1 MKIRWNSYCTQCLL
15 KKHLTNYPDTA
26 TEEERLTY
34 IRRLFSI
41 LTDIAPGESSPVIV
55 NRILTLQKEMF
66 DQFVDY
72 TDIKKHFNQLMLEQ
86 EDWIY
91 ADISSATD
99 PIRRALQ
106 YVMKGNY
113 IDFGVLSDV
122 NSEKLMELL
131 SQAKDQTI
139 DEQIFEELMQDLT
152 SAKNMVLLTDNCG
165 EIVLD
170 KLLIRTIMSQFPD
183 LQIHVIVRGGHAL
196 NDATMEDACQV
207 GLPDLV
213 KVIGNGTCLQGTY
226 LPDISKEARDLL
238 EQADVILSKGQGNF
252 ESLQYCGLNIY
263 YLFLCKCDL
272 FTKRFHTHLY
282 NGILTNDR
290 YV

>member
-1 MKIRWNSYCTQCLL
+1 MKSRWNSYCTQCLL

-41 LTDIAPGESSPVIV
+41 LTEIAPGESSPVIV

-91 ADISSATD
+91 ADISSAAD

>member
-1 MKIRWNSYCTQCLL
+1 MKTRWNSYCTQCLL

-91 ADISSATD
+91 ADISSAAD

-122 NSEKLMELL
+122 NSETLMELL
-131 SQAKDQTI
+131 SQAKDQAI
-139 DEQIFEELMQDLT
+139 DDQILEELMQDLT

-170 KLLIRTIMSQFPD
+170 KLLIRTIKSQFPD
-183 LQIHVIVRGGHAL
+183 LQVHVIVRGGHAL

-213 KVIGNGTCLQGTY
+213 EVIGNGTCLQGTY

>member
-1 MKIRWNSYCTQCLL
+1 MKTRWNSYCTQCLL

-41 LTDIAPGESSPVIV
+41 LTDIAPGESSPVVV

-91 ADISSATD
+91 ADISSAPD
-99 PIRRALQ
+99 PIRRAVQ

-131 SQAKDQTI
+131 SQAKDQAI

-170 KLLIRTIMSQFPD
+170 KLLVRTIMSQFPD

-213 KVIGNGTCLQGTY
+213 EVIGNGTCLQGTY

>member
-1 MKIRWNSYCTQCLL
+1 MKTRWNSHCTQCLL
-15 KKHLTNYPDTA
+15 KQHLTNYPDTA

-170 KLLIRTIMSQFPD
+170 KLLIRTIKSQFPD
-183 LQIHVIVRGGHAL
+183 LQVHVIVRGGHAL

>member
-1 MKIRWNSYCTQCLL
+1 MKSRWNSYCTQCLL

-41 LTDIAPGESSPVIV
+41 LTDIAPGESSPVVV

-91 ADISSATD
+91 ADISSAPD
-99 PIRRALQ
+99 PIRRAVQ

-131 SQAKDQTI
+131 SQAKDQAI
-139 DEQIFEELMQDLT
+139 DDQIFEELIQDLT

-170 KLLIRTIMSQFPD
+170 KLLVRTIMSQFPD

-213 KVIGNGTCLQGTY
+213 EVIGNGTCLQGTY
-226 LPDISKEARDLL
+226 LPDISKEARGLL

>member
-1 MKIRWNSYCTQCLL
+1 MKSRWNSYCTQCLL

-41 LTDIAPGESSPVIV
+41 LTDIAPGESSPVVV

-91 ADISSATD
+91 ADISSAPD
-99 PIRRALQ
+99 PIRRAVQ

-131 SQAKDQTI
+131 SQAKDQAI
-139 DEQIFEELMQDLT
+139 DDQIFEELMQDLT

-170 KLLIRTIMSQFPD
+170 KLLVRTIMSQFPD

-196 NDATMEDACQV
+196 NDATMEDACQI

-213 KVIGNGTCLQGTY
+213 DVIGNGTCLQGTY

>member
-1 MKIRWNSYCTQCLL
+1 MKSRWNSHCTQCLL
-15 KKHLTNYPDTA
+15 KQHLTNYPDTA

-41 LTDIAPGESSPVIV
+41 LTDIAPGESSPVVV

-91 ADISSATD
+91 ADIYSAAD
-99 PIRRALQ
+99 PIRRAVQ

-131 SQAKDQTI
+131 SQAKDQAI
-139 DEQIFEELMQDLT
+139 DDQIFEELIQDLT

-170 KLLIRTIMSQFPD
+170 KLLVRTIMSQFPD

-213 KVIGNGTCLQGTY
+213 EVIGNGTCLQGTY

>member
-1 MKIRWNSYCTQCLL
+1 MKARWNSHCTQCLL

-41 LTDIAPGESSPVIV
+41 LTEIAPGESSPVIV

>member
-1 MKIRWNSYCTQCLL
+1 MKTRWNSYCTQCLL

-91 ADISSATD
+91 ADISSAPD
-99 PIRRALQ
+99 PIRRAVQ

-131 SQAKDQTI
+131 SQAKDQAI
-139 DEQIFEELMQDLT
+139 DDQIFKELMQDLT

-170 KLLIRTIMSQFPD
+170 KLLVRTIMSQFPD

-282 NGILTNDR
+282 DGILTNDR

>member
-1 MKIRWNSYCTQCLL
+1 MKTRWNSYCTQCLL

-131 SQAKDQTI
+131 SQAKDQII

>member
-1 MKIRWNSYCTQCLL
+1 MKTRWNSYCTQCLL

-122 NSEKLMELL
+122 NSEKLMVLL

>member
-1 MKIRWNSYCTQCLL
+1 MKARWNSHCTQCLL
-15 KKHLTNYPDTA
+15 KQHLTNYPDTA

-41 LTDIAPGESSPVIV
+41 LTEIAPGESSPVIV

-139 DEQIFEELMQDLT
+139 DELIFEELMQDLT

-213 KVIGNGTCLQGTY
+213 KVISNGTCLQGTY

>member
-1 MKIRWNSYCTQCLL
+1 MKSRWNSHCTQCLL
-15 KKHLTNYPDTA
+15 KQHLTNYPDTA

-41 LTDIAPGESSPVIV
+41 LTDIAPGESSPVVV

-91 ADISSATD
+91 ADISSAPD
-99 PIRRALQ
+99 PIRRAVQ

-131 SQAKDQTI
+131 SQAKDQAI
-139 DEQIFEELMQDLT
+139 DDQIFEELMQDLT

-170 KLLIRTIMSQFPD
+170 KLLVRTIMSQFPD

-213 KVIGNGTCLQGTY
+213 EVIGNGTCLQGTY

-282 NGILTNDR
+282 DGILTNDR

>member
-1 MKIRWNSYCTQCLL
+1 MKTRWNSYCTQCLL

-165 EIVLD
+165 EIALD

>member
-1 MKIRWNSYCTQCLL
+1 MNSRWNSHCTQCLL
-15 KKHLTNYPDTA
+15 KKHLTYYPDSA

-41 LTDIAPGESSPVIV
+41 LTEIAPGESSPVIV

-139 DEQIFEELMQDLT
+139 DEQIFDELMQDLT

-170 KLLIRTIMSQFPD
+170 KLLIRPIMSQFPD

-272 FTKRFHTHLY
+272 FTKRFHTHLF

>member
-1 MKIRWNSYCTQCLL
+1 MKSRWNSHCTQCLL
-15 KKHLTNYPDTA
+15 KQHLTNYPDTA

-41 LTDIAPGESSPVIV
+41 LTDIAPGESSPVVV

-99 PIRRALQ
+99 PIRRAVQ

-183 LQIHVIVRGGHAL
+183 LQIRVIVRGGHAL

>member
-1 MKIRWNSYCTQCLL
+1 MKTRWNSYCTQCLL

-226 LPDISKEARDLL
+226 LPDISKEPRDIL

>member
-1 MKIRWNSYCTQCLL
+1 MKSRWNSHCTQCLL
-15 KKHLTNYPDTA
+15 KQHLTNYPDTA

-41 LTDIAPGESSPVIV
+41 LTDIAPGESSPVVV

-72 TDIKKHFNQLMLEQ
+72 TEIKKHFNQLMLEQ

-91 ADISSATD
+91 ADISSAAD

-170 KLLIRTIMSQFPD
+170 KLLVRTIMSQFPD

-213 KVIGNGTCLQGTY
+213 EVIGNGTCLQGTY

>member
-1 MKIRWNSYCTQCLL
+1 MKTRWNSYCTQCLL
-15 KKHLTNYPDTA
+15 KKHLTNYPDTS

-66 DQFVDY
+66 GQFVDY
-72 TDIKKHFNQLMLEQ
+72 TEIKKHFNQLMLEQ

-91 ADISSATD
+91 ADISSAAD
-99 PIRRALQ
+99 PIRRAVQ

-170 KLLIRTIMSQFPD
+170 KLLVRTIMSQFPD

-282 NGILTNDR
+282 DGILTNDR

>member
-1 MKIRWNSYCTQCLL
+1 MKTRWNSYCTQCLL

-170 KLLIRTIMSQFPD
+170 KLLVRTIMSQFPD

-213 KVIGNGTCLQGTY
+213 EVIGNGTCLQGTY

>member
-1 MKIRWNSYCTQCLL
+1 MKSRWNSHCTQCLL
-15 KKHLTNYPDTA
+15 KQHLTNYPDTA

-41 LTDIAPGESSPVIV
+41 LTDIAPGESSPVVV

-91 ADISSATD
+91 ADISSAPD
-99 PIRRALQ
+99 PIRRAVQ

-152 SAKNMVLLTDNCG
+152 SAKNMVLLTDICG

-170 KLLIRTIMSQFPD
+170 KLLVRTIMSQFPD

>member
-1 MKIRWNSYCTQCLL
+1 MKTRWNSYCTQCLL

-34 IRRLFSI
+34 IRPLFSI

>member
-1 MKIRWNSYCTQCLL
+1 MKSRWNSHCTQCLL
-15 KKHLTNYPDTA
+15 KQHLTNYPDTA

-41 LTDIAPGESSPVIV
+41 LTDIAPGESSPVVV

-91 ADISSATD
+91 ADISSAPD
-99 PIRRALQ
+99 PIRRAVQ

-131 SQAKDQTI
+131 SQAKDQAI
-139 DEQIFEELMQDLT
+139 DDQIFEELMQDLT
-152 SAKNMVLLTDNCG
+152 SAKSMVLLTDNCG

-213 KVIGNGTCLQGTY
+213 EVIGNGTCLQGTY

-282 NGILTNDR
+282 DGILTNDR

>member
-1 MKIRWNSYCTQCLL
+1 MKSRWNSHCTQCLL
-15 KKHLTNYPDTA
+15 KQHLTNYPDTA

-41 LTDIAPGESSPVIV
+41 LTDIAPGESSPVVV

-91 ADISSATD
+91 ADIYSAAD
-99 PIRRALQ
+99 PIRRAVQ

-131 SQAKDQTI
+131 SQAKDQAI
-139 DEQIFEELMQDLT
+139 DDQIFEELMQDLT

-170 KLLIRTIMSQFPD
+170 KLLVRTIMSQFPD

-213 KVIGNGTCLQGTY
+213 EVIGNGTCLQGTY

>member
-1 MKIRWNSYCTQCLL
+1 MKTRWNSYCTQCLL

-170 KLLIRTIMSQFPD
+170 KLLIRTSMAQFPD

>member
-1 MKIRWNSYCTQCLL
+1 MKTRWNSYCTQCLL
-15 KKHLTNYPDTA
+15 KKHLTNYPDTS

-66 DQFVDY
+66 GQFVDY
-72 TDIKKHFNQLMLEQ
+72 TEIKKHFNQLMLEQ

-91 ADISSATD
+91 ADISSAAD
-99 PIRRALQ
+99 PIRRAVQ

-131 SQAKDQTI
+131 SQAKDQAI
-139 DEQIFEELMQDLT
+139 DDQIFEELMQDLT

-170 KLLIRTIMSQFPD
+170 KLLVRTIMSQFPD

-226 LPDISKEARDLL
+226 LPDISTEARDLL

-282 NGILTNDR
+282 DGILTNDR

>member
-1 MKIRWNSYCTQCLL
+1 MKTRWNSYCTQCLL

-41 LTDIAPGESSPVIV
+41 LTDIAPGESSPVVV

-91 ADISSATD
+91 ADISSAPD
-99 PIRRALQ
+99 PIRRAVQ

-170 KLLIRTIMSQFPD
+170 KLLVRTIISQFPD

-213 KVIGNGTCLQGTY
+213 EVIGNGTCLQGTY

>member
-1 MKIRWNSYCTQCLL
+1 MKTRWNSYCTQCLL

-41 LTDIAPGESSPVIV
+41 LTDIAPGESSPVVV

-91 ADISSATD
+91 ADISSAPD
-99 PIRRALQ
+99 PIRRAVQ

-131 SQAKDQTI
+131 SQAKDQAI
-139 DEQIFEELMQDLT
+139 DDQIFEELIQDLT

-170 KLLIRTIMSQFPD
+170 KLLVRTIMSQFPD

-213 KVIGNGTCLQGTY
+213 EVIGNGTCLQGTY
-226 LPDISKEARDLL
+226 LPDI
-238 EQADVILSKGQGNF
+238 
-252 ESLQYCGLNIY
+252 
-263 YLFLCKCDL
+263 
-272 FTKRFHTHLY
+272 
-282 NGILTNDR
+282 
-290 YV
+290 

>member
-1 MKIRWNSYCTQCLL
+1 MKTRWNSYCTQCLL

-41 LTDIAPGESSPVIV
+41 LTDIAPGESSPVVV

-91 ADISSATD
+91 ADISSAPD
-99 PIRRALQ
+99 PIRRAVQ

-131 SQAKDQTI
+131 SQAKDQTS

-170 KLLIRTIMSQFPD
+170 KLLVRTIMSQFPD

>member
-1 MKIRWNSYCTQCLL
+1 MKTRWNSYCTQCLL

-34 IRRLFSI
+34 SRRLFSI

>member
-1 MKIRWNSYCTQCLL
+1 MKSRWNSYCTQCLL

-91 ADISSATD
+91 ADISSAAD

>member
-1 MKIRWNSYCTQCLL
+1 MKTRWNSYCTQCLL

-41 LTDIAPGESSPVIV
+41 LTDIAPGESSPVVV

-66 DQFVDY
+66 DQFVDS

-91 ADISSATD
+91 ADISSAPD
-99 PIRRALQ
+99 PIRRAVQ

-170 KLLIRTIMSQFPD
+170 KLLVRTIMSQFPD

-213 KVIGNGTCLQGTY
+213 EVIGNGTCLQGTY

-282 NGILTNDR
+282 DGILTNDR

>member
-1 MKIRWNSYCTQCLL
+1 MKTRWNSYCTQCLL

-91 ADISSATD
+91 ADISSAAD
-99 PIRRALQ
+99 PIRRAVQ

-131 SQAKDQTI
+131 SQAKDQAI
-139 DEQIFEELMQDLT
+139 DDQIFEELIQDLT

-170 KLLIRTIMSQFPD
+170 KLLVRTIMSQFPD

-282 NGILTNDR
+282 DGILTNDR

>member
-1 MKIRWNSYCTQCLL
+1 MKTRWNSYCTQCLL

-106 YVMKGNY
+106 YVRKGNY

>member
-1 MKIRWNSYCTQCLL
+1 MKTRWNSYCTQCLL

-131 SQAKDQTI
+131 SQAKDQAI
-139 DEQIFEELMQDLT
+139 DDQIFEELIQDLT

-170 KLLIRTIMSQFPD
+170 KLLVRTIMSQFPD

-282 NGILTNDR
+282 DGILTNDR

>member
-1 MKIRWNSYCTQCLL
+1 MKTRWNSYCTQCLL

-238 EQADVILSKGQGNF
+238 EQADVILSIGQGNF

>member
-1 MKIRWNSYCTQCLL
+1 MKTRWNSYCTQCLL

-213 KVIGNGTCLQGTY
+213 KVIGNGTCLKGTY

>member
-1 MKIRWNSYCTQCLL
+1 MKSRWNSHCTQCLL
-15 KKHLTNYPDTA
+15 KQHLTNYPDTA

-170 KLLIRTIMSQFPD
+170 KLLVRTIMSQFPD

>member
-1 MKIRWNSYCTQCLL
+1 MKTRWNSYCTQCLL

-196 NDATMEDACQV
+196 NDANMEDACQV

-213 KVIGNGTCLQGTY
+213 KVFGNGTCLQGTY